1 LFLILGILPRSDA
14 LRQYIYSSEAAGGIN
29 RSVKIELKGA
39 Q

>member
-1 LFLILGILPRSDA
+1 MLPKAGI
-14 LRQYIYSSEAAGGIN
+14 LRQYIYSFMMVGGIN